1 MSHTNTVEMISG
13 RTGTDD
19 SRSYSTYEKRSI
31 EDYDDDYRRYD
42 VSHPIKKK
50 LHRHMLLSDTICVTL
65 GQKN

>member
-1 MSHTNTVEMISG
+1 MNDVFVLRSYFDDVIDGSDTMSHTNTVEMISG

-42 VSHPIKKK
+42 VSHT
-50 LHRHMLLSDTICVTL
+50 H
-65 GQKN
+65 

>member
-1 MSHTNTVEMISG
+1 MNDVFVLRFYFDDVIDGSDTMSHTNTVEMISG

-42 VSHPIKKK
+42 VSHT
-50 LHRHMLLSDTICVTL
+50 H
-65 GQKN
+65 